1 MPELEQIRAQLFS
14 LGDKERAKKSKEY
27 LKSPYEFYGM
37 KLPEIR
43 KIMKEYR
50 NLDFYSALNLF
61 DDLWKSGN
69 HEEMNCA
76 LALLPYYINQHQI
89 EVWKF
94 LMERL
99 DRAKSWDLIDDLST
113 HIIGKILDERIELM
127 SEIKKL
133 SESRNSWFRRT
144 SVVSTLPL
152 IKKNKIELT
161 LRLAEKLIYDDD
173 VYVQKGAGWMIR
185 EAGKKNRFAVRE
197 FILMH
202 IDMKP
207 SAFSYA
213 TEKMTELRKIKKEKI
228 KAEKEE
234 KKNEQTGNLPQI
246 QNRRF

>member
-14 LGDKERAKKSKEY
+14 FGDKERAKKSKEY

-43 KIMKEYR
+43 KIMKEYK

-234 KKNEQTGNLPQI
+234 KKNEQKGNLPQI